1 MMGNRFLLDDPQI
14 ISVRARRAF
23 TDGELQRAKASW
35 TATTDN
41 GCVIAGAFIT
51 PPPMK
56 KKRLIKQSTKA
67 AE

>member
-51 PPPMK
+51 PPP
-56 KKRLIKQSTKA
+56 
-67 AE
+67 